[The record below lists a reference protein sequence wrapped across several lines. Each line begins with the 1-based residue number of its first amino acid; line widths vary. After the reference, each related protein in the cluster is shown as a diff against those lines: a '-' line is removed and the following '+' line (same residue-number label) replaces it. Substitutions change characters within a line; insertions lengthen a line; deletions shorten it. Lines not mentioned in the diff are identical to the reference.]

1 MQQILADIL
10 HTIGQA
16 MLTPCLIILALLMIA
31 ALWQI
36 GDVLVEWFKVR
47 RPHKLKV
54 TELIKEIH
62 SSAENGGAA
71 AIRETVAE
79 SGLLN
84 RQKNALYRVLDAPEL
99 YTHGATITAIAE
111 KALASEEDYYNRQV
125 QITDTIAKLG
135 PSFGLLGTLIP
146 LGPGITAL
154 GNGDTAALAASVG
167 VAFDTTIAGLL
178 AASAAVVISGRRKH
192 WYGNYMTELETV
204 MEAVLEEI
212 QMLNTNKRR
221 LTRRVHSFEKA
232 TPNPMENLANLV
244 DVMLVFAC
252 ALMIAII
259 TYWNV
264 DLTQSKISKE
274 DLEPVDDMQEAIQND
289 IDSEVLQSK
298 GRVYEDPETGELY
311 IVTN

>member
-10 HTIGQA
+10 HTTGQA

-212 QMLNTNKRR
+212 DTN
-221 LTRRVHSFEKA
+221 VEHE
-232 TPNPMENLANLV
+232 
-244 DVMLVFAC
+244 
-252 ALMIAII
+252 
-259 TYWNV
+259 
-264 DLTQSKISKE
+264 
-274 DLEPVDDMQEAIQND
+274 
-289 IDSEVLQSK
+289 
-298 GRVYEDPETGELY
+298 
-311 IVTN
+311 

>member
-36 GDVLVEWFKVR
+36 GDVAVEWIKVR

-62 SSAENGGAA
+62 TEAETRGVD
-71 AIRETVAE
+71 AIKEVIAS
-79 SGLLN
+79 SGLLV
-84 RQKNALYRVLDAPEL
+84 RQKNAIYRVLDAPEL
-99 YTHGATITAIAE
+99 YAHGATITAIAE
-111 KALASEEDYYNRQV
+111 KALASEEDYYSRQV

-154 GNGDTAALAASVG
+154 SNGDTAALAASVG

-212 QMLNTNKRR
+212 
-221 LTRRVHSFEKA
+221 
-232 TPNPMENLANLV
+232 
-244 DVMLVFAC
+244 D
-252 ALMIAII
+252 
-259 TYWNV
+259 
-264 DLTQSKISKE
+264 
-274 DLEPVDDMQEAIQND
+274 QNA
-289 IDSEVLQSK
+289 EH
-298 GRVYEDPETGELY
+298 E
-311 IVTN
+311 